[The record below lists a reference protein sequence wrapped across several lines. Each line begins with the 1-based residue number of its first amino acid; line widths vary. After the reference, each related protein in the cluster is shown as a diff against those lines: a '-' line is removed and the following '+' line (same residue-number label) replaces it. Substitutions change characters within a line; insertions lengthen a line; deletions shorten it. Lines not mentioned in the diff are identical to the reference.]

1 MKKMGMNEI
10 LPGLSPL
17 TDPMTPSLYCRR
29 QQMLIGLACFLWLL
43 LQPTPSIAGDVSL
56 LSLSARYGLSGSSPI
71 GEQTQKDFRQYDVA
85 ATFRLP
91 WQWYH
96 ASGWGLSTRL
106 VLSGGVLTGA
116 NETNAIAT
124 VVPVVAFGR
133 QDERFSI
140 DMGGGGALLSDYK
153 FGTQNFGGP
162 FQFVWTF
169 GMNLLLYSP
178 VGVAYHFQHYSDATI
193 YGSDAR
199 GVDLHMFELVYRY

>member
-1 MKKMGMNEI
+1 MKEI
-10 LPGLSPL
+10 H
-17 TDPMTPSLYCRR
+17 MR
-29 QQMLIGLACFLWLL
+29 QRLVGLAGILWLL
-43 LQPTPSIAGDVSL
+43 FLPTLSAAADVSL
-56 LSLSARYGLSGSSPI
+56 MSVAVRYGLSGSSPI

-85 ATFRLP
+85 ATLRLP

-96 ASGWGLSTRL
+96 SSGWGVSTRL
-106 VLSGGVLTGA
+106 VLSGGALTGA
-116 NETNAIAT
+116 DETNAIAT

-162 FQFVWTF
+162 FQLVWTF
-169 GMNLLLYSP
+169 GMNLGLFGP
-178 VGVAYHFQHYSDATI
+178 VGVGYHFQHYSDATI

-199 GVDLHMFELVYRY
+199 GVDLHMFELAYRF